1 MTLRLRR
8 LSRENADRLAAGKPM
23 KMLRGRLG
31 IWRPGDPELP
41 LQDIHPARYRSE
53 EVEGKSLMSLCIGMP
68 WRSRLIHIPNGGGR
82 PAKIR
87 TRKDGTTVRFSV
99 EAASLKAQGLKE
111 GVSDYLLA
119 QPTKWHHGLWVELKA
134 SDGSRTDEQESW
146 IEDMISQG
154 YAGCFAYGA
163 DAAFDAIRL
172 YLSGKWIW

>member
-23 KMLRGRLG
+23 KQLRGRLG
-31 IWRPGDPELP
+31 IWLPGQPELP

-53 EVEGKSLMSLCIGMP
+53 EIEGRTLVTLSIGTP
-68 WRSRLIHIPNGGGR
+68 WQERLIHIPNGGGR
-82 PAKIR
+82 SKR
-87 TRKDGTTVRFSV
+87 
-99 EAASLKAQGLKE
+99 EAASLKAQGVTP

-119 QPTKWHHGLWVELKA
+119 QPTKWHHGLWIELKA
-134 SDGSRTDEQESW
+134 SDGKRTDEQVEW

-172 YLSGKWIW
+172 YLSGQWRW